1 MKTKSLNAKKQLER
15 IISCKVSEYCYKDGD
30 KVYESALTEDELRK
44 RAAKIDSRLFNPNRK
59 ISGGLGTQNAMLFI
73 MQNRAN
79 LNEITFRFSSYGRHV
94 YSAWL
99 NNRKI
104 AEVDFEPSDFDYAKS
119 LMRLS

>member
-15 IISCKVSEYCYKDGD
+15 IISCKVSEGCYKDGN

-44 RAAKIDSRLFNPNRK
+44 RAAKIDSQLYSPNRK
-59 ISGGLGTQNAMLFI
+59 VNGGLGTQKAMLFI

-79 LNEITFRFSSYGRHV
+79 INDITFRFASYGRHI

-104 AEVDFEPSDFDYAKS
+104 AEVDFERSDFDYAKS